1 MTSCGVPTGVQ
12 QVKHVAFPQFQLRWD
27 SVPSL
32 FLYAAVTAK
41 KKKKKK
47 KKKKTRKPDISLYSC
62 LQNLGREAVF
72 TTRQLI
78 VIPKPFIP

>member
-12 QVKHVAFPQFQLRWD
+12 QVKDVAFPQFQLRWD

-32 FLYAAVTAK
+32 FLYAAVTA
-41 KKKKKK
+41 

-78 VIPKPFIP
+78 VIPKAFIP

>member
-27 SVPSL
+27 SVPGL
-32 FLYAAVTAK
+32 FLYAAGRAK
-41 KKKKKK
+41 NRPPKL
-47 KKKKTRKPDISLYSC
+47 DILFYSC

-72 TTRQLI
+72 TTRKLI
-78 VIPKPFIP
+78 VILKPFIP

>member
-12 QVKHVAFPQFQLRWD
+12 QVMDGAFPQFQLRWD

-32 FLYAAVTAK
+32 FLYAAGTAK
-41 KKKKKK
+41 KNP
-47 KKKKTRKPDISLYSC
+47 RKPDISLYSC

-72 TTRQLI
+72 TIRQLI
-78 VIPKPFIP
+78 VILKPFIP

>member
-27 SVPSL
+27 SVASL

-41 KKKKKK
+41 ENP
-47 KKKKTRKPDISLYSC
+47 RKADISLYSC

-72 TTRQLI
+72 TIRQLI
-78 VIPKPFIP
+78 VILKPFIP

>member
-32 FLYAAVTAK
+32 FLYAAGTAK
-41 KKKKKK
+41 KKP
-47 KKKKTRKPDISLYSC
+47 RKPDISLYSC

>member
-32 FLYAAVTAK
+32 FLYAAGTAE
-41 KKKKKK
+41 
-47 KKKKTRKPDISLYSC
+47 KTPRKPDISLYSC

-78 VIPKPFIP
+78 VIPKAFIP

>member
-1 MTSCGVPTGVQ
+1 MQ
-12 QVKHVAFPQFQLRWD
+12 QVKDVAFPQFQLRWD

-32 FLYAAVTAK
+32 FLYAAGTAE
-41 KKKKKK
+41 
-47 KKKKTRKPDISLYSC
+47 KTPRKPEISLYSC

>member
-12 QVKHVAFPQFQLRWD
+12 QVKDVAFPQFQLRWD

-32 FLYAAVTAK
+32 FLYAAGTAE
-41 KKKKKK
+41 
-47 KKKKTRKPDISLYSC
+47 KTPRKPEISLYSC

>member
-32 FLYAAVTAK
+32 FLYAAGTAK
-41 KKKKKK
+41 KNP
-47 KKKKTRKPDISLYSC
+47 RKPDISLYSC
-62 LQNLGREAVF
+62 LQNLGRDAVF

-78 VIPKPFIP
+78 VIPKAFIP